1 MRAIEYIACESD
13 EGLRCDAVAARQC
26 EITRSS
32 VQQLIA
38 SGNVTVN
45 GKTAAKSCRISSGDV
60 ICVNIPDAKEVDIT
74 PQNIPIEIVY
84 EDDYLLIVNK
94 PKGMVV
100 HPAAGNPDGT
110 LVNALM
116 YHCEGKLSGINGELR
131 PGIVHR
137 IDKDTSGL
145 LVVAKDNDTHVAL
158 TQQFSV
164 HSITRMYHAIV
175 YGGFKDDEGFVEAPI
190 GRHPIDRKRM
200 AITEKNSK
208 YAYTSYEV
216 LERYNGFTH
225 VALRLKTGRTHQI
238 RVHMANIGHP
248 VAGDSVYG
256 PKNASRSLTANA
268 FTQKHLALFTPL
280 QTNMSSLTASFPIIL
295 PILQRL
301 YVQRITFNDKL
312 YKGHTCCI

>member
-116 YHCEGKLSGINGELR
+116 YHCEGRLSGINGELR

-216 LERYNGFTH
+216 LER
-225 VALRLKTGRTHQI
+225 
-238 RVHMANIGHP
+238 
-248 VAGDSVYG
+248 
-256 PKNASRSLTANA
+256 
-268 FTQKHLALFTPL
+268 
-280 QTNMSSLTASFPIIL
+280 
-295 PILQRL
+295 
-301 YVQRITFNDKL
+301 
-312 YKGHTCCI
+312 

>member
-60 ICVNIPDAKEVDIT
+60 ICVNIPDAREVDIT

-116 YHCEGKLSGINGELR
+116 YHCEGRLSGINGELR

-256 PKNASRSLTANA
+256 PKKCITQLNGQCLHAKTLGFIHPATNEYVEFDSELPDY
-268 FTQKHLALFTPL
+268 FTDFTKTL
-280 QTNMSSLTASFPIIL
+280 RAKDNI
-295 PILQRL
+295 
-301 YVQRITFNDKL
+301 
-312 YKGHTCCI
+312 

>member
-116 YHCEGKLSGINGELR
+116 YHCEGRLSGINGELR

-256 PKNASRSLTANA
+256 PKKCITQLNGQCLHAKALGFIHPATNEYVEFDSELPDY
-268 FTQKHLALFTPL
+268 FTDFTKTL
-280 QTNMSSLTASFPIIL
+280 RAKDNI
-295 PILQRL
+295 
-301 YVQRITFNDKL
+301 
-312 YKGHTCCI
+312 